1 MLSVFAPAASDQE
14 KLKLAFKVFDFDGDR
29 FLGRSDLEQLIT
41 ALLPPATTDEDK
53 KLHTHILDEV
63 FREADQ
69 DQDEKLSYDEFLKAV
84 AHSDIRSKLTIAF

>member
-1 MLSVFAPAASDQE
+1 MLQQLEDVKSNYSVNDTLVPVSTF
-14 KLKLAFKVFDFDGDR
+14 FDRIFR
-29 FLGRSDLEQLIT
+29 AEQLIT